1 MRWKAGLRSREPDPA
16 VFLPG
21 MNYPESIMSSTHT
34 QPRINLTNAP
44 DYRES
49 YANSVQI
56 RVSMWDF
63 HLTFGTLRQE
73 SSEEVNIENH
83 QGIYLSPQ
91 QAKAFW
97 NILGQNLAQY
107 QQTFGNIALEPH
119 PPQISNGP
127 VN

>member
-1 MRWKAGLRSREPDPA
+1 
-16 VFLPG
+16 
-21 MNYPESIMSSTHT
+21 MNYPKSMSSSHS
-34 QPRINLTNAP
+34 QSHPPPKIHLTNSP
-44 DYRES
+44 DYRET

-63 HLTFGTLRQE
+63 HLAFGTLRQE
-73 SSEEVNIENH
+73 SPEEVKIENS

-107 QQTFGNIALEPH
+107 QQTFGNISLEPQQ
-119 PPQISNGP
+119 PQISDGP

>member
-1 MRWKAGLRSREPDPA
+1 MT
-16 VFLPG
+16 
-21 MNYPESIMSSTHT
+21 MSSSHS
-34 QPRINLTNAP
+34 QNNPSPKINLTHAP
-44 DYRES
+44 DYRDT

-73 SSEEVNIENH
+73 SPEEVRIENSH
-83 QGIYLSPQ
+83 GIYLSPQ

-107 QQTFGNIALEPH
+107 QQTFGNIALEPQS
-119 PPQISNGP
+119 PQIPNGP

>member
-1 MRWKAGLRSREPDPA
+1 MI
-16 VFLPG
+16 
-21 MNYPESIMSSTHT
+21 YPETMSASHP
-34 QPRINLTNAP
+34 QPKVHVANSP

-49 YANSVQI
+49 YANNVQI

-63 HLTFGTLRQE
+63 HLAFGTLRQD
-73 SSEEVNIENH
+73 SPEEVKIENS

-97 NILGQNLAQY
+97 NVLGQNLAQY
-107 QQTFGNIALEPH
+107 QQTFGNIALEPQT
-119 PPQISNGP
+119 PPMPNGP

>member
-1 MRWKAGLRSREPDPA
+1 MD
-16 VFLPG
+16 
-21 MNYPESIMSSTHT
+21 YPERMSSSHSQGHA
-34 QPRINLTNAP
+34 QPKISLTNAP
-44 DYRES
+44 DYRDT

-63 HLTFGTLRQE
+63 HLTFGTLRHE
-73 SSEEVNIENH
+73 SPEEVNIENS

-107 QQTFGNIALEPH
+107 QQTFGNISLEPQ
-119 PPQISNGP
+119 PTQVPNGP

>member
-1 MRWKAGLRSREPDPA
+1 
-16 VFLPG
+16 
-21 MNYPESIMSSTHT
+21 MSASQSSHT
-34 QPRINLTNAP
+34 QPKISLSNAP
-44 DYRES
+44 DYRET

-63 HLTFGTLRQE
+63 HLTFGTLRHE
-73 SSEEVNIENH
+73 SPEAVSIENS

-97 NILGQNLAQY
+97 NVLGQNLAQY
-107 QQTFGNIALEPH
+107 QQTFGNIALEPQS
-119 PPQISNGP
+119 PQIPAGP

>member
-1 MRWKAGLRSREPDPA
+1 
-16 VFLPG
+16 
-21 MNYPESIMSSTHT
+21 MSSTHS
-34 QPRINLTNAP
+34 QPKIQVTTTP
-44 DYRES
+44 DYRDS

-63 HLTFGTLRQE
+63 HLTFGILRQE
-73 SSEEVNIENH
+73 SPEVVSIENH

-107 QQTFGNIALEPH
+107 QQTFGNIALEPQ
-119 PPQISNGP
+119 PPQIPSGP

>member
-1 MRWKAGLRSREPDPA
+1 MGIPA
-16 VFLPG
+16 VFLLG
-21 MNYPESIMSSTHT
+21 MKYPETMSSSHSQTH
-34 QPRINLTNAP
+34 PPKIHLTNAT
-44 DYRES
+44 DYRET

-63 HLTFGTLRQE
+63 HLTFGILRHE
-73 SSEEVNIENH
+73 SPEDVNIENS

-97 NILGQNLAQY
+97 NVLGQNLAQY
-107 QQTFGNIALEPH
+107 QQTFGNIALEPQQ
-119 PPQISNGP
+119 PQIPAGP

>member
-1 MRWKAGLRSREPDPA
+1 
-16 VFLPG
+16 
-21 MNYPESIMSSTHT
+21 MSASNPPS
-34 QPRINLTNAP
+34 QPKIVLTNAP
-44 DYRES
+44 EFRET

-56 RVSMWDF
+56 HVSVWDF
-63 HLTFGTLRQE
+63 HLTFGTLRRE
-73 SSEEVNIENH
+73 SPEEVNIENT

-119 PPQISNGP
+119 HIQPPNGP

>member
-1 MRWKAGLRSREPDPA
+1 MH
-16 VFLPG
+16 
-21 MNYPESIMSSTHT
+21 YPESMSSSHSPTNSPKVT
-34 QPRINLTNAP
+34 LTNAP
-44 DYRES
+44 DYRDT

-63 HLTFGTLRQE
+63 HLTFGTLRHE
-73 SSEEVNIENH
+73 SPEAVSIENS

-97 NILGQNLAQY
+97 NVLGQNLAQY
-107 QQTFGNIALEPH
+107 QQTFGNIALEPQA
-119 PPQISNGP
+119 PQIPAGP

>member
-1 MRWKAGLRSREPDPA
+1 
-16 VFLPG
+16 
-21 MNYPESIMSSTHT
+21 MSSS
-34 QPRINLTNAP
+34 QPPSPSHPKVTLTNAP
-44 DYRES
+44 DYRDT

-63 HLTFGTLRQE
+63 HLTFGTLRRE
-73 SSEEVNIENH
+73 TPEEVNIENS

-107 QQTFGNIALEPH
+107 QQTFGNIALEPQ
-119 PPQISNGP
+119 PPQLPTGP

>member
-1 MRWKAGLRSREPDPA
+1 MK
-16 VFLPG
+16 
-21 MNYPESIMSSTHT
+21 YPECMSSSHS
-34 QPRINLTNAP
+34 PINSPKITLANAP
-44 DYRES
+44 DYRET

-63 HLTFGTLRQE
+63 HLTFGTLRHE
-73 SSEEVNIENH
+73 SPEAVSIENS

-97 NILGQNLAQY
+97 NVLGQNLAQY
-107 QQTFGNIALEPH
+107 QQTFGNIALEPQ
-119 PPQISNGP
+119 PPHVPAGP

>member
-1 MRWKAGLRSREPDPA
+1 MH
-16 VFLPG
+16 
-21 MNYPESIMSSTHT
+21 YPESMSSSHSQSNSPKVT
-34 QPRINLTNAP
+34 LTNAP
-44 DYRES
+44 DYRDT

-63 HLTFGTLRQE
+63 HLTFGTLRHE
-73 SSEEVNIENH
+73 SPEAVSIENS

-97 NILGQNLAQY
+97 NVLGQNLAQY
-107 QQTFGNIALEPH
+107 QQTFGNIALEPQQ
-119 PPQISNGP
+119 PPQIPAGP

>member
-1 MRWKAGLRSREPDPA
+1 
-16 VFLPG
+16 
-21 MNYPESIMSSTHT
+21 MNYPEGMSSNQSPTNA
-34 QPRINLTNAP
+34 PRIVTTNAP
-44 DYRES
+44 DFREI

-73 SSEEVNIENH
+73 SAETVNIENL

-97 NILGQNLAQY
+97 NVLGQNLAQY
-107 QQTFGNIALEPH
+107 QQTFGNIALEPQ
-119 PPQISNGP
+119 PPQIPAGP

>member
-1 MRWKAGLRSREPDPA
+1 
-16 VFLPG
+16 
-21 MNYPESIMSSTHT
+21 MNYPKTMSSSHS
-34 QPRINLTNAP
+34 QSHPPPKINLTNAP

-73 SSEEVNIENH
+73 SPEEVNIENS

-97 NILGQNLAQY
+97 NVLGQNLAQY
-107 QQTFGNIALEPH
+107 QQTFGNIALEPQQS
-119 PPQISNGP
+119 QISNGP

>member
-1 MRWKAGLRSREPDPA
+1 
-16 VFLPG
+16 
-21 MNYPESIMSSTHT
+21 MSSSHP
-34 QPRINLTNAP
+34 QPKVHLTNAA

-73 SSEEVNIENH
+73 SSEEVKIENS

-97 NILGQNLAQY
+97 NILGQNRAQY
-107 QQTFGNIALEPH
+107 QQTFGNIALEPQ
-119 PPQISNGP
+119 PPQMPNGP